1 MSDLVLRIN
10 GLIRIERTTE
20 EGFLSMKIRMIPE
33 NKVYAGTPADVVS
46 KLSADAIFLKHKTPE
61 EYLRAVSRRLPSI
74 KVEGKTFEDRCESF
88 LCGMLAN
95 GMAKVVLQEAC
106 IDQYEIRIMRMTLGI
121 SQEKLANRLGV
132 SFATVNRWEKGLH
145 TPRSGAIIT
154 NLRRTAGELIASR
167 QSQFKL
173 EPKSVKAAT
182 GSR

>member
-1 MSDLVLRIN
+1 
-10 GLIRIERTTE
+10 
-20 EGFLSMKIRMIPE
+20 MKLRMIPE

-74 KVEGKTFEDRCESF
+74 KIEGETFEGRCEAF
-88 LCGMLAN
+88 LRGMLAN
-95 GMAKVVLQEAC
+95 GMAKVVLEEAC
-106 IDQYEIRIMRMTLGI
+106 IDQYEIRIMRMALGI

-145 TPRSGAIIT
+145 TPRSGAIIM
-154 NLRRTAGELIASR
+154 NLRRAVGDLVASKTR
-167 QSQFKL
+167 QPRFKP
-173 EPKSVKAAT
+173 ESRSAKAAA